1 MRIQLDGRRLSNT
14 QALSLLGEVGLR
26 DMSDRHVAEGYRL
39 NPVRAPRR
47 MENGTVA
54 FQLSWTRR
62 DCQFRATLRLRVV
75 MDATPV

>member
-1 MRIQLDGRRLSNT
+1 MKLRLDGRRLSNA

-26 DMSDRHVAEGYRL
+26 DMSDRHVADGYHL

-54 FQLSWTRR
+54 FQLSWSRR
-62 DCQFRATLRLRVV
+62 DGHFRATLRLRVV
-75 MDATPV
+75 MDATPA